1 MTVERTNPTPNPV
14 ADEERTARERQTQRW
29 ENEGGS
35 SRTSS
40 RKVNAPPA
48 ASDRPKAP
56 RVHHFGEGQTER
68 TITQDEQDRLA
79 QRSDKRRGG
88 PYAR

>member
-1 MTVERTNPTPNPV
+1 MTVERTNPTPNPA

-40 RKVNAPPA
+40 RKVNTPPA

>member
-1 MTVERTNPTPNPV
+1 MTDETAKKPCTPEGR
-14 ADEERTARERQTQRW
+14 AARDRRIQRW

-35 SRTSS
+35 SRTS
-40 RKVNAPPA
+40 APKLQPPRA
-48 ASDRPKAP
+48 ASASPKAA
-56 RVHHFGEGQTER
+56 RAHHFGEGQKER

-79 QRSDKRRGG
+79 QRGGHKRGG